1 MQASVLR
8 WLGPALWLVG
18 LVAPW
23 MLSANWVSILGI
35 FAIYAIVALSL
46 DIVLGR
52 AGIYDMGHAV
62 YFGIGAYV
70 TAILNVTYGVPVL
83 FTLPVA
89 ALLAALAGLVLAFPI
104 IKLRGDYLLVAT
116 IGFNEIF
123 RLAMVNDIFG
133 LTGGPN
139 GLYGIGTPSLFG
151 LELDSQEALFYLD
164 WVVLGLVLLLLR
176 NLEHSRFG
184 RAIRYLREDELAAAT
199 LGLDPRFYKV
209 LAFALGAGI
218 AGVAGALFA
227 TQLSAV
233 SPNAFDFAIS
243 VTFFAIVVVG
253 GQASIPGVLLGT
265 VLMFIVPEI
274 FRQLADYRYLFFGV
288 AMIGVMILR
297 PQGIWP
303 RRQGA

>member
-8 WLGPALWLVG
+8 WLGPALWLLG
-18 LVAPW
+18 LLVPW
-23 MLSANWVSILGI
+23 TLSANWVSILGI

-70 TAILNVTYGVPVL
+70 TAILNVSYGVPIL
-83 FTLPVA
+83 LTLPIA

-116 IGFNEIF
+116 VGFNEIF

-139 GLYGIGTPSLFG
+139 GLYGIGTPNLFG

-164 WVVLGLVLLLLR
+164 WIVLGLVLVLLR

-218 AGVAGALFA
+218 AGVAGTLFA

>member
-1 MQASVLR
+1 MRTALSR
-8 WLGPALWLVG
+8 WGGPALWVLG
-18 LVAPW
+18 LSAPW
-23 MLSANWVSILGI
+23 LASANWISILGI

-52 AGIYDMGHAV
+52 AGMYDMGHAV
-62 YFGIGAYV
+62 YLGIGAYI

-83 FTLPVA
+83 WTLPIA
-89 ALLAALAGLVLAFPI
+89 ALSAASVGLLLAFPI
-104 IKLRGDYLLVAT
+104 VKLRGDYLLVAT

-123 RLAMVNDIFG
+123 RLAMINDIFG

-139 GLYGIGTPSLFG
+139 GLYGIGAPSLFG
-151 LELDSQEALFYLD
+151 WELTSQEALFYLD
-164 WVVLGLVLLLLR
+164 WVFLGLTLLLIH

-199 LGLDPRFYKV
+199 LGLDARFYKV
-209 LAFALGAGI
+209 LAFALGAGV
-218 AGVAGALFA
+218 AGAAGALFA
-227 TQLSAV
+227 AQLSAV

-274 FRQLADYRYLFFGV
+274 FRELANYRYLFFGV
-288 AMIGVMILR
+288 AMIVVMILR

-303 RRQGA
+303 RRQPA

>member
-1 MQASVLR
+1 MQATLWR
-8 WLGPALWLVG
+8 WSGPVLWLLG
-18 LVAPW
+18 LLVPW
-23 MLSANWVSILGI
+23 MLSANWISILGI

-52 AGIYDMGHAV
+52 AGMYDMGHAV

-70 TAILNVTYGVPVL
+70 TAILNVSYGVPIL
-83 FTLPVA
+83 LTLPIA

-104 IKLRGDYLLVAT
+104 VKLRGDYLLVAT
-116 IGFNEIF
+116 VGFNEIF
-123 RLAMVNDIFG
+123 RLVMVNDIFG

-139 GLYGIGTPSLFG
+139 GLYGIGAPSLFG
-151 LELDSQEALFYLD
+151 WELDSQEALFYLD
-164 WVVLGLVLLLLR
+164 WFTLGLVLVLLR

-199 LGLDPRFYKV
+199 LGLNPRFYKV

-218 AGVAGALFA
+218 AGIAGTLFA

-265 VLMFIVPEI
+265 VLMFIVPGV
-274 FRQLADYRYLFFGV
+274 FRQLADYRYLFFGA

>member
-1 MQASVLR
+1 MQASLLR
-8 WLGPALWLVG
+8 WIGPALWLLG
-18 LVAPW
+18 LLVPW

-70 TAILNVTYGVPVL
+70 TAILNVGYGVPIL
-83 FTLPVA
+83 LTLPIA
-89 ALLAALAGLVLAFPI
+89 ALLAALAGLILAFPI

-139 GLYGIGTPSLFG
+139 GLFGISSPSLFG

-164 WVVLGLVLLLLR
+164 WSVLGLVLVLLH
-176 NLEHSRFG
+176 NLEHSRLG

-218 AGVAGALFA
+218 AGIAGTLFA